1 MDQIDVAVVGTGWCG
16 GIRAEACA
24 GNPLVSGIHIAEN
37 RPERL
42 NEMAAKIGAKSATAD
57 YRALLDNKDISAV
70 FVCATPE
77 TTHFPM
83 TRDFLRAGKHVF
95 LEKPIALELEEAD
108 ELISIAR
115 ANRLKFTIAEF
126 LNVYFSR
133 GNAKALGD
141 LGSQV
146 M

>member
-1 MDQIDVAVVGTGWCG
+1 MDQIDVAVIGTGWCG

-24 GNPLVSGIHIAEN
+24 ALPLVGGGHIEEN
-37 RPERL
+37 RPEQL
-42 NEMAAKIGAKSATAD
+42 KEVAASIVAKSATAD

-95 LEKPIALELEEAD
+95 LEKPIALELEETD
-108 ELISIAR
+108 EAILISP
-115 ANRLKFTIAEF
+115 TH
-126 LNVYFSR
+126 
-133 GNAKALGD
+133 
-141 LGSQV
+141 
-146 M
+146 